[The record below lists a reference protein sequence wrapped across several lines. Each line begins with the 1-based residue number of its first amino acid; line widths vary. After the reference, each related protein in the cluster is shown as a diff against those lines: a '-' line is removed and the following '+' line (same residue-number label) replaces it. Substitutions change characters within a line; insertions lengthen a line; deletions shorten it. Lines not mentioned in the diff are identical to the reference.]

1 MARKLFDSKSS
12 APFEISRS
20 KLELFLDCPRCFYLD
35 RRFGIGRPSFPAFTL
50 NSAVDTLLKKEFDI
64 LRIKKESHPL
74 MKNYGIDLIPFQNE
88 KMDEW
93 RHNFTGV
100 RFLHKPT
107 NFLVFGAID
116 DLWVDKEGVLYV
128 VDYKSTSTEA
138 EVTLNGEYKEAY
150 KRQVEIYQWL
160 LRKNGFKVSDIAYFV
175 YANGRK
181 DLKAFDAKLEFNIS
195 ILAHHGNDAWVE
207 KTVIDAR
214 YCLDQSYLPDSTYD
228 CEYCNYR
235 KAAGL
240 TESQQ
245 KIKSKAKKDKN
256 NSMF

>member
-1 MARKLFDSKSS
+1 MAKRLFNVKSS
-12 APFEISRS
+12 DPFEISRS

-35 RRFGIGRPSFPAFTL
+35 RKIGISRPSFPAFTL

-64 LRIKKESHPL
+64 LRVKKESHPL
-74 MKNYGIDLIPFQNE
+74 MKNYGIDLVPFQHE
-88 KMDEW
+88 KMEEW

-100 RFLHKPT
+100 RFLHQPT

-116 DLWVDKEGVLYV
+116 DIWVDKEGTLYV
-128 VDYKSTSTEA
+128 VDYKSTSTDA
-138 EVTLNGEYKEAY
+138 EVTLEGIYKEAY

-160 LRKNGFKVSDIAYFV
+160 LRKNGFQVSDIAYFV

-195 ILAHHGNDAWVE
+195 ILAYHGNSNWVE
-207 KTVIDAR
+207 QVIIDSR
-214 YCLDQSYLPDSTYD
+214 RCLERVDLPEPEYE

-240 TESQQ
+240 QENK
-245 KIKSKAKKDKN
+245 KIAKIVKRTKN
-256 NSMF
+256 NILF

>member
-1 MARKLFDSKSS
+1 MAKRLFDAKLSE
-12 APFEISRS
+12 PFEISRT
-20 KLELFLDCPRCFYLD
+20 KLELFLNCPRCFYLD
-35 RRFGIGRPSFPAFTL
+35 RKIGISRPSFPAFTL
-50 NSAVDTLLKKEFDI
+50 NSAVDALLKKEFDVHR
-64 LRIKKESHPL
+64 LKGETHPL
-74 MKNYGIDLIPFQNE
+74 MKNYGIDLIPFQHE
-88 KMDEW
+88 KMEEW

-116 DLWVDKEGVLYV
+116 DIWVDKAGALFV
-128 VDYKSTSTEA
+128 VDYKSTSIEA
-138 EVTLNGEYKEAY
+138 TVTLEGIYKEVY

-160 LRKNGFKVSDIAYFV
+160 LRKNGFDVSDIAYFV

-195 ILAHHGNDAWVE
+195 ILAYHGNSDWVE
-207 KTVIDAR
+207 QVVIDSR
-214 YCLDQSYLPDSTYD
+214 RCLEQSNLPEPEYD

-240 TESQQ
+240 QENR
-245 KIKSKAKKDKN
+245 KIVKNPKRTKN
-256 NSMF
+256 NILF

>member
-12 APFEISRS
+12 DPFEISRS

-35 RRFGIGRPSFPAFTL
+35 RKIGIGRPSFPAFTL
-50 NSAVDTLLKKEFDI
+50 NSAVDTLLKKEFDTH
-64 LRIKKESHPL
+64 RAKGETHPL
-74 MKNYGIDLIPFQNE
+74 MKNYNIDLVPFQHE
-88 KMDEW
+88 KMEEW

-116 DLWVDKEGVLYV
+116 DLWIDKDGVLYV

-138 EVTLNGEYKEAY
+138 EVTLEGQYKEAY

-181 DLKAFDAKLEFNIS
+181 DLKAFDAKLEFNVS
-195 ILAHHGNDAWVE
+195 ILAYHGNDSWVE
-207 KTVIDAR
+207 KIVIDAR
-214 YCLDQSYLPDSTYD
+214 HCLDQLNIPEAAYD

-235 KAAGL
+235 KAAKLAETVKEKGHGK
-240 TESQQ
+240 
-245 KIKSKAKKDKN
+245 KIKNHSL
-256 NSMF
+256 F